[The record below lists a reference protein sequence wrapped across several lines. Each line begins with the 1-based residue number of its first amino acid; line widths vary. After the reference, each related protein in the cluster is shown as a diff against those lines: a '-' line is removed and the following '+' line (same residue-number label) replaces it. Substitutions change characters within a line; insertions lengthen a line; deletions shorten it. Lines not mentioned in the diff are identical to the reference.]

1 MKSSQWK
8 TKCKKAN
15 WLSEEVLQIAEER
28 REAISKGERERYPQL
43 NAELQRTERRDE
55 KAFLNEQCKEIEENK
70 RKDKMRGLFKKI
82 GNIKGQFHPKM
93 GIING
98 RNSKKLTE
106 AEKIKKKWKEELYRK
121 DVNDWDN
128 DSGVVSHS
136 EPDIL
141 E

>member
-1 MKSSQWK
+1 MK
-8 TKCKKAN
+8 
-15 WLSEEVLQIAEER
+15 
-28 REAISKGERERYPQL
+28 SKGERERYPQL

-98 RNSKKLTE
+98 RNGKKLTE
-106 AEKIKKKWKEELYRK
+106 AEKIKKKWKAELYRK

-128 DSGVVSHS
+128 DSGAVSHS